1 MSLLMQWRF
10 AARLLW
16 REARSGELTLILVA
30 LLLAVTSA
38 TAISLFSSRLD
49 AAMQQRSN
57 DLLGADIR
65 LESTTPIDTQWQQRA
80 NELGIKTAN
89 TVHFSS
95 MILAG
100 DGMTLAAVKAVD
112 AGYPLR
118 GKLTLENTN
127 GAEPIPMQLCKN

>member
-1 MSLLMQWRF
+1 MSKAVIKKDVMSLFMQWRF

-57 DLLGADIR
+57 DLLGADISSSFCWR
-65 LESTTPIDTQWQQRA
+65 NFFNRSRHSTRIEKCQQFIS
-80 NELGIKTAN
+80 NW
-89 TVHFSS
+89 
-95 MILAG
+95 
-100 DGMTLAAVKAVD
+100 
-112 AGYPLR
+112 
-118 GKLTLENTN
+118 
-127 GAEPIPMQLCKN
+127 LC